1 MQKRCREKQKQ
12 PVLKWQIAR
21 CKVMHLMS
29 GCAASSES
37 YINDLGLSGHAK
49 STSSRRWFDSAAS
62 KYTVGNERSL
72 KQGLGRN
79 MAGACAINSLDES

>member
-49 STSSRRWFDSAAS
+49 SDLLS
-62 KYTVGNERSL
+62 KVVRFGGVQIHRGERKVTQTGSGKKYGWRL
-72 KQGLGRN
+72 RDKF
-79 MAGACAINSLDES
+79 S